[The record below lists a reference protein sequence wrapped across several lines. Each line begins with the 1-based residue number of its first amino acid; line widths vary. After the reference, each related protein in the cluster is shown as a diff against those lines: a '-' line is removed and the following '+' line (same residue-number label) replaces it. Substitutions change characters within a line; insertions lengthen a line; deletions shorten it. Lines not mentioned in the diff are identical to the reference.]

1 MTHIGRHNMKS
12 IVEEASSIVKA
23 IEKAWERA
31 ERPQEFTI
39 KIFED
44 VQRGFLGMTK
54 KQAKVG
60 IFFSEN
66 PQADRQRD
74 SMREKAAQS
83 TSTEREHIREQR
95 PTREASRDTQPM
107 HEKRKPSSHV
117 STTPSEVHAKNGLN
131 KERRSPW
138 TDEMEH
144 SVSDWL
150 TQLMQ
155 KSELPK
161 VSFDAKRMGN
171 RLHITFSKSVFAQ
184 EEKNTALF
192 RSLSYLLLGML
203 RSKFKKEFRFLKVV
217 LTATP

>member
-1 MTHIGRHNMKS
+1 MKS

-31 ERPQEFTI
+31 DRPQEFTI

-60 IFFSEN
+60 IFF
-66 PQADRQRD
+66 ADVQPDRVRD
-74 SMREKAAQS
+74 TMREKV
-83 TSTEREHIREQR
+83 TSVSPERERVRESKS
-95 PTREASRDTQPM
+95 TRESHVS
-107 HEKRKPSSHV
+107 HEKRRIVSPSV
-117 STTPSEVHAKNGLN
+117 STSSTTSATGEKGV

-138 TDEMEH
+138 TNEMEH
-144 SVSDWL
+144 AVDVWL
-150 TQLMQ
+150 AQLMQ
-155 KSELPK
+155 KSGF
-161 VSFDAKRMGN
+161 SDAVFTLKRSGN
-171 RLHITFSKSVFAQ
+171 RLHVTFTKSLFDVQ
-184 EEKNTALF
+184 EKNIALF

-217 LTATP
+217 LTAQA